1 MRAHKAEE
9 NVDYIYL
16 GGYTEDTPPI
26 YAFPGYCKD
35 LSGLGPHMVV
45 VGEYDTL
52 RDDGMRYVNKLLE
65 SGVSCEAILAPR
77 VGHGFCTVKLP
88 LTEWVHEGIAMSLRR
103 EFDML

>member
-1 MRAHKAEE
+1 
-9 NVDYIYL
+9 
-16 GGYTEDTPPI
+16 
-26 YAFPGYCKD
+26 
-35 LSGLGPHMVV
+35 MVV

-65 SGVSCEAILAPR
+65 SGVSLWRQFLHREWD
-77 VGHGFCTVKLP
+77 TVSVRWKLP